1 MDIFTNL
8 GKNLESIDLSIEA
21 TLNFRLAAVL
31 VPIYVKD
38 QKLLFTKR
46 TENLTHHQ
54 GQISFPGGRFDDSD
68 GNLIETALRETEE
81 EVGIKRESIHV
92 LGSLN
97 PLLSTSMH
105 YVYPLVAFIDED
117 VELVINPEEVQET
130 FFADIQQL
138 LLPENN
144 LSGTFANQEYMYFN
158 VGKYKIWGLTHLILT
173 DLLTRLKK

>member
-1 MDIFTNL
+1 MDIFTDL

-21 TLNFRLAAVL
+21 PLNFRLAAVL
-31 VPIYVKD
+31 VPIFTKG
-38 QKLLFTKR
+38 QKILFTKR

-54 GQISFPGGRFDDSD
+54 GQISFPGGRYDDLD
-68 GNLIETALRETEE
+68 GNLVETALRETKE
-81 EVGIKRESIHV
+81 EVGIKRRSIHV

-97 PLLSTSMH
+97 PLFSTSMH

-117 VELVINPEEVQET
+117 VELIINPEEVQET

-138 LLPENN
+138 FLPENH
-144 LSGTFANQEYMYFN
+144 LSGTFNNQEYMYYN

-173 DLLTRLKK
+173 DLHSRLKK